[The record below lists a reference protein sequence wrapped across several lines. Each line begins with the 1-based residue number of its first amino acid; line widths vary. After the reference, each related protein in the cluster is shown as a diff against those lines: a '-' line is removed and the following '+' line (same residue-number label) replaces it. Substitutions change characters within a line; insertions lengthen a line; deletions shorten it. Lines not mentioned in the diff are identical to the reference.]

1 MSIQNRKII
10 LKANDVGFE
19 ERVEFLLVWFDG
31 EDTQP
36 CQYLTLQRAYE
47 FDGQDRTLGMD
58 DVYIERDDQ
67 GWSAYGGILRF
78 ELHNDRAYVKLDD
91 CTATKLGGVSEIEVR
106 FNLDPAKLR
115 ELARGLQLVFA
126 GLNCF
131 VNHVSTLV
139 PPNHEGSQ
147 KG

>member
-1 MSIQNRKII
+1 MSIQHRKII
-10 LKANDVGFE
+10 LKANNVGFE
-19 ERVEFLLVWFDG
+19 DRMEFLLIWFAD
-31 EDTQP
+31 EDANP
-36 CQYLTLQRAYE
+36 CQYLMLQRARE
-47 FDGQDRTLGMD
+47 FDEQDRALGMD
-58 DVYIERDDQ
+58 DIYIERDDQ

-91 CTATKLGGVSEIEVR
+91 CTATKIGGVSEIEVR
-106 FNLDPAKLR
+106 FNPGPAKLR
-115 ELARGLQLVFA
+115 ELAAGLQLVFD

-131 VNHVSTLV
+131 ANHASTLV